1 MTAPSRITTYPK
13 QGTPAAGQ
21 VTAVVTNTV
30 STTGSITA
38 SISGSISGSVTVTTV
53 GTSASFTTSQVTIT
67 ATATPI
73 FAININQIFREVVNP
88 TTSTASIWVG
98 ASGVTTTTGLEVPV
112 ATAFDMSFNTAALYG
127 ITATGSVT
135 VSTIGW

>member
-13 QGTPAAGQ
+13 QGTPAAGS
-21 VTAVVTNTV
+21 VSATITNTV
-30 STTGSITA
+30 STTSSGTVTVSVTSVAVTTIA
-38 SISGSISGSVTVTTV
+38 ISGSL
-53 GTSASFTTSQVTIT
+53 TTSQVTIT

-127 ITATGSVT
+127 ICSTGSVT